1 SIVSKSEKVKGPR
14 FSGSR
19 ATMEVQCGG
28 AGFIPESSRSS
39 HELGNQD
46 QGIPQLRIVLLGKT
60 GAGKSST
67 GNSILGEKVFNSG
80 ICAKSITKVCEKRVS
95 TWDGKELVV
104 VDTPGIFDT
113 EVPDADTQRE
123 ITRYVALTSP
133 GPHALLLVVPLGRYT
148 VEEHKATQK
157 ILDMFGKQARRF
169 MILLLTRKDDLED
182 TDIHEYLEKA
192 PKFFQEVMH
201 EFQNRYCLFNNRAS
215 GAEKEEQKMQ
225 LLTLVQSMVREN
237 GGRCFTNKMY
247 ESAECVIQK
256 ETLRMQELY
265 REELEREKARIRRE
279 YEEQI
284 KDLRDEL
291 EREIRRARMEREFK
305 EREAIFTKNQQNA
318 RKEVENTSMIL
329 ELIIKAWE
337 IASFI
342 FNQFMK
348 D

>member
-1 SIVSKSEKVKGPR
+1 
-14 FSGSR
+14 
-19 ATMEVQCGG
+19 MEVQFSGVG
-28 AGFIPESSRSS
+28 SNPESSRSS
-39 HELGNQD
+39 HELGSQNQ
-46 QGIPQLRIVLLGKT
+46 GSPQLRIVLLGKT

-67 GNSILGEKVFNSG
+67 GNSILGEKVFRSG
-80 ICAKSITKVCEKRVS
+80 LCAKSITKVCEKRVS

-113 EVPDADTQRE
+113 EVPDAETQKE

-157 ILDMFGKQARRF
+157 ILNMFGTKARRF

-182 TDIHEYLEKA
+182 IDFHDYLETA
-192 PKFFQEVMH
+192 PEVLQEVFC
-201 EFQNRYCLFNNRAS
+201 EFQNRYCLFNNKAS
-215 GAEKEEQKMQ
+215 GAEQEAQKTQ
-225 LLTLVQSMVREN
+225 LLTLVQSLVREN

-247 ESAECVIQK
+247 ERAEGVIQK
-256 ETLRMQELY
+256 QTWKMQEFY
-265 REELEREKARIRRE
+265 REELKRERARIRQE
-279 YEEQI
+279 YEEEI
-284 KDLRDEL
+284 RDLKDEL
-291 EREIRRARMEREFK
+291 ERERRKARMEREFK
-305 EREAIFTKNQQNA
+305 EKEISFTERQQNA
-318 RKEVENTSMIL
+318 RREVENTSMIID
-329 ELIIKAWE
+329 LIIKAWE

>member
-1 SIVSKSEKVKGPR
+1 MEAQYSGVGSILEK
-14 FSGSR
+14 
-19 ATMEVQCGG
+19 
-28 AGFIPESSRSS
+28 SRSD

-46 QGIPQLRIVLLGKT
+46 QGSPQLRIVLLGKT

-67 GNSILGEKVFNSG
+67 GNSILGRKAFCSG
-80 ICAKSITKVCEKRVS
+80 ICAKSITKICEKGVS
-95 TWDGKELVV
+95 TWNGKELVV
-104 VDTPGIFDT
+104 VDTPGVFDT

-133 GPHALLLVVPLGRYT
+133 GPHALLLVVALGRYS

-157 ILDMFGKQARRF
+157 ILSMFGTRARRF
-169 MILLLTRKDDLED
+169 MILLLTRKDDLGD
-182 TDIHEYLEKA
+182 TDIHEYLEEA
-192 PKFFQEVMH
+192 PQLLQDVLH

-215 GAEKEEQKMQ
+215 GAEQEEQKRQ
-225 LLTLVQSMVREN
+225 LLTLVQSMVSEN

-247 ESAECVIQK
+247 ESAEDVIQK
-256 ETLRMQELY
+256 QTWKKQEFY

-279 YEEQI
+279 YEEEI
-284 KDLRDEL
+284 RGLKNEL
-291 EREIRRARMEREFK
+291 ERERRKARMEMEFK
-305 EREAIFTKNQQNA
+305 KKEDVFAERQQNA
-318 RKEVENTSMIL
+318 RNEIENTSMIV
-329 ELIIKAWE
+329 ELIIKAWQ

>member
-1 SIVSKSEKVKGPR
+1 
-14 FSGSR
+14 
-19 ATMEVQCGG
+19 MEAQCGG

-67 GNSILGEKVFNSG
+67 GNK
-80 ICAKSITKVCEKRVS
+80 
-95 TWDGKELVV
+95 
-104 VDTPGIFDT
+104 
-113 EVPDADTQRE
+113 
-123 ITRYVALTSP
+123 
-133 GPHALLLVVPLGRYT
+133 
-148 VEEHKATQK
+148 
-157 ILDMFGKQARRF
+157 
-169 MILLLTRKDDLED
+169 
-182 TDIHEYLEKA
+182 
-192 PKFFQEVMH
+192 VMH

-247 ESAECVIQK
+247 ESAESVIQK

>member
-1 SIVSKSEKVKGPR
+1 
-14 FSGSR
+14 
-19 ATMEVQCGG
+19 METQYGG
-28 AGFIPESSRSS
+28 MGFIPENSRSS
-39 HELGNQD
+39 HGLGSQY

-67 GNSILGEKVFNSG
+67 GNSIIGEKVFHSG

-113 EVPDADTQRE
+113 EVPDADTQKE

-133 GPHALLLVVPLGRYT
+133 GPHALLLVIPLGRYT
-148 VEEHKATQK
+148 VEEHRATQK
-157 ILDMFGKQARRF
+157 LLRMFGTKARRF

-182 TDIHEYLEKA
+182 TDISEYLETA
-192 PKFFQEVMH
+192 PEVLREVIR

-215 GAEKEEQKMQ
+215 GAEQEEQKTQ
-225 LLTLVQSMVREN
+225 LLTLIQSMVREN

-247 ESAECVIQK
+247 ESAEDVIQK
-256 ETLRMQELY
+256 QTWKKQEFY
-265 REELEREKARIRRE
+265 RQELERERARIKGE
-279 YEEQI
+279 YEEEI
-284 KDLRDEL
+284 RDLKDQL
-291 EREIRRARMEREFK
+291 ERERRKARMEREFK
-305 EREAIFTKNQQNA
+305 EKEADFTQRQQNA
-318 RKEVENTSMIL
+318 RREVENTSMIV

-342 FNQFMK
+342 INHFMK

>member
-1 SIVSKSEKVKGPR
+1 
-14 FSGSR
+14 
-19 ATMEVQCGG
+19 MEAQCG
-28 AGFIPESSRSS
+28 AVGFIPENPRSS

-67 GNSILGEKVFNSG
+67 GNSILGKKVFHSG

-113 EVPDADTQRE
+113 EVPDADTQKE

-157 ILDMFGKQARRF
+157 ILSMFGKKARRF

-182 TDIHEYLEKA
+182 MDIHEYLETA
-192 PKFFQEVMH
+192 PEVLREVID
-201 EFQNRYCLFNNRAS
+201 EFENRYCLFNNRAS
-215 GAEKEEQKMQ
+215 EAEQEEQKTR
-225 LLTLVQSMVREN
+225 LLALVQSIVSEN
-237 GGRCFTNKMY
+237 DGRCFTNKMY
-247 ESAECVIQK
+247 ESAESVIQK
-256 ETLRMQELY
+256 ETWRMQELY
-265 REELEREKARIRRE
+265 RKKLEKERSRIRQEYEEEIRYLKDKLERERR
-279 YEEQI
+279 
-284 KDLRDEL
+284 K
-291 EREIRRARMEREFK
+291 ARMEREFK
-305 EREAIFTKNQQNA
+305 EKEADFTKKQQNA
-318 RKEVENTSMIL
+318 RSEVENTGMIL
-329 ELIIKAWE
+329 ELILKAWE
-337 IASFI
+337 IACFFI
-342 FNQFMK
+342 NQFMN

>member
-1 SIVSKSEKVKGPR
+1 
-14 FSGSR
+14 
-19 ATMEVQCGG
+19 MEVQFSGVG
-28 AGFIPESSRSS
+28 SNPESSRSS
-39 HELGNQD
+39 HELGSQNQ
-46 QGIPQLRIVLLGKT
+46 GSPQLRIVLLGKT

-67 GNSILGEKVFNSG
+67 GNSILGEKVFRSG
-80 ICAKSITKVCEKRVS
+80 LCAKSITKVCEKRVS

-113 EVPDADTQRE
+113 EVPDAETQKE

-157 ILDMFGKQARRF
+157 ILNMFGTKARRF

-182 TDIHEYLEKA
+182 TDFHDYLETA
-192 PKFFQEVMH
+192 PEVLQEVFC
-201 EFQNRYCLFNNRAS
+201 EFQNRYCLFNNKAS
-215 GAEKEEQKMQ
+215 GAEQEAQKTE
-225 LLTLVQSMVREN
+225 LLTLVQSLVREN

-247 ESAECVIQK
+247 ERAEGVIQK
-256 ETLRMQELY
+256 QTWKMQEFY
-265 REELEREKARIRRE
+265 REELKRETARIRQE
-279 YEEQI
+279 YEEEI
-284 KDLRDEL
+284 RDLKDEL
-291 EREIRRARMEREFK
+291 ERERRKARMEREFK
-305 EREAIFTKNQQNA
+305 EKEISFTERQQNA
-318 RKEVENTSMIL
+318 RREVENTSMIID
-329 ELIIKAWE
+329 LIIKAWE

>member
-1 SIVSKSEKVKGPR
+1 
-14 FSGSR
+14 
-19 ATMEVQCGG
+19 MEAQCG
-28 AGFIPESSRSS
+28 AVGFIPENPRSS

-67 GNSILGEKVFNSG
+67 GNSILGKKVFHSG

-113 EVPDADTQRE
+113 EVPDADTQKE

-157 ILDMFGKQARRF
+157 ILSMFGKKARRF

-182 TDIHEYLEKA
+182 MDIHEYLETA
-192 PKFFQEVMH
+192 PEVLREVIG

-215 GAEKEEQKMQ
+215 EAEQEEQKTR
-225 LLTLVQSMVREN
+225 LLALVQRIVSEN
-237 GGRCFTNKMY
+237 DGRCFTNKMY
-247 ESAECVIQK
+247 ERAESVIQE
-256 ETLRMQELY
+256 ETWRMQELY
-265 REELEREKARIRRE
+265 RKKLEKERSRIRQEYEEEIRDLKDKLERERR
-279 YEEQI
+279 
-284 KDLRDEL
+284 K
-291 EREIRRARMEREFK
+291 ARMEREFK
-305 EREAIFTKNQQNA
+305 EKEADFTKKQQNA
-318 RKEVENTSMIL
+318 RSEVENTGKIL
-329 ELIIKAWE
+329 ELILKAWE
-337 IASFI
+337 IVSFI